1 MNENIRNAAKAVLA
15 MDNHLRN
22 DLLKKDGKLQ
32 EKKLW
37 ENTFIK
43 HQIDRR
49 NQGDI
54 FSIEDHIR
62 AMVYSMLSSGIS
74 WQRVENGIDNDT
86 GKIIPI
92 DEIFHQYNV
101 EKLLQCTPE
110 ELRDKIKELHCASQY
125 TLKQMSALLEEN
137 IGKLLSFEKDFES
150 IDTYYQKL
158 IEDDNSLISLIRA
171 LSEPTSKDKL
181 SQMGEALTA
190 EYLRNVG
197 YDISKPDRHIRRIL
211 GSKYLACSEYE
222 IVPIYDAFD
231 IVAEI
236 ASELNKP
243 IAEVD
248 YILWSYCANGYGEV
262 CTLSKPKCDIC
273 SVNKYC
279 KKECQLCV

>member
-1 MNENIRNAAKAVLA
+1 MVNDNIRNAAKAVLA

-22 DLLKKDGKLQ
+22 ELLKENGKLQ

-49 NQGDI
+49 NNGDT

-74 WQRVENGIDNDT
+74 WQRVESGIDNDT

-101 EKLLQCTPE
+101 EKLLQCNPE

-125 TLKQMSALLEEN
+125 TLKQMTALFEEN
-137 IGKLLSFEKDFES
+137 IEKLLSFENVHGG
-150 IDTYYQKL
+150 IDNFYQHFIKA
-158 IEDDNSLISLIRA
+158 DPSLNTLVLV
-171 LSEPTSKDKL
+171 LSENNSKYNL

-211 GSKYLACSEYE
+211 GNKYLGCSESE
-222 IVPIYDAFD
+222 IVPIYEAFD

-236 ASELNKP
+236 AAELNMP
-243 IAEVD
+243 VAEVD
-248 YILWSYCANGYGEV
+248 YILWSYCAKGYGEV
-262 CTLSKPKCDIC
+262 CTLNKPKCDIC
-273 SVNKYC
+273 AIKCYCNK
-279 KKECQLCV
+279 EF

>member
-1 MNENIRNAAKAVLA
+1 MINDNIRNAANSVLV

-49 NQGDI
+49 KQGGT

-74 WQRVENGIDNDT
+74 WQRVEGGIDKDT

-92 DEIFHQYNV
+92 DEIFHQYSV
-101 EKLLQCTPE
+101 EKLMQFSPE
-110 ELRDKIKELHCASQY
+110 ELRDKIKELCCASLQ
-125 TLKQMSALLEEN
+125 TLAQMEALLEDN
-137 IGKLLSFEKDFES
+137 IPKLLALEKQNRS
-150 IDTYYQKL
+150 IDIFYHHFIKA
-158 IEDDNSLISLIRA
+158 DSSLKTLVLV
-171 LSEPTSKDKL
+171 LSEKNSKFHF

-197 YDISKPDRHIRRIL
+197 YNISKPDRHIRRIL
-211 GSKYLACSEYE
+211 GSKHLGCSESE
-222 IVPIYDAFD
+222 FVPIYEAFD

-243 IAEVD
+243 VAEVD
-248 YILWSYCANGYGEV
+248 YILWSYCANGYGEI
-262 CTLSKPKCDIC
+262 CTKNKPKCKNC
-273 SVNKYC
+273 VAKEYC
-279 KKECQLCV
+279 NRT